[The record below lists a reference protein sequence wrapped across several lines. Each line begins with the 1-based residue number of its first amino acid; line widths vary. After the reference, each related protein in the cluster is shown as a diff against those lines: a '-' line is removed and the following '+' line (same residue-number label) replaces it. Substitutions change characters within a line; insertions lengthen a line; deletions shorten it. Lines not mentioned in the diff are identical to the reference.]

1 MQKLQ
6 KSMAEEKKYASI
18 YPDLSVGEFR
28 QLCYMAYCGEIQPS
42 DKAATLYRK
51 RFKVDRKKYDE
62 TASCLV
68 EKGYLQT
75 KSFVRPEKHLK
86 ILDTLFRYCT
96 TWADSFS
103 SLLPERSRSA
113 EYLCKIAHL
122 LINQEFYLASKVTRP
137 FVGLGYKQFNLFKY
151 IQDEVLNDVRY
162 MSLLN
167 ETEMVD
173 MVDEFLRD
181 KFAEDELDESVLA
194 HLSNAIPLGHK
205 YHDEIKDELAAYR
218 FFLTGEYAGP
228 AGKPTLWSKAIEA
241 ILLAYRGELNDSLK
255 TFKEALRFCKGNKH
269 VFPSCI
275 LNYVYGIVLHRIYN
289 KNRSDEYIKNN
300 LDAFRL
306 TKEYRLEDEN
316 VGIRLI
322 LDDFDKDVNYALDD
336 VSRRMGYVQKRHEN
350 NLFRSWAF
358 MVNNFYGIQAD
369 AFTKPLHSAKILQ
382 YELSSYL
389 PIGPLVK
396 DRLAENFGG
405 KPLLSTM
412 RRRNSWE
419 ILLSDIEASVAQE
432 KTTLGK
438 RVAYYIKGK
447 ELLAVVEQNLKDD
460 GVWHDGKL
468 LSLSEMA
475 TTGYESMD
483 SEDMAIASQM
493 TKGKS
498 FGSSDID
505 ILVPHLYGTDR
516 LRVGNYYQGV
526 GTPVEIVKEEPYME
540 FTGKGSVI
548 EITTNA
554 ARNQDG
560 EVLVHTVKMDSPTS
574 FRLITTNVIQ
584 RSVIKSMLQ
593 IGKLP
598 ATALMSAKKTIES
611 LKGIIAI
618 RESILDLASEPSI
631 LSKGI
636 LAVRVS
642 PEGHEYHVNIAAT
655 ALEDGII
662 RMVPA
667 EGEEIV
673 YDEVDGLTHCVNR
686 NIVQEYDNFRHL
698 HTFLEERSKAEV
710 LDGYNYKIWS
720 LEGLLLLLAFVY
732 DNREKYF
739 LEWPEGSPLKFRGD
753 IKSSDIDI
761 VVQSDMEWF
770 TVEGDVVISGKKYSL
785 SELVSMCCADGVE
798 GFIKLSED
806 EYIRM
811 SEKLKKH
818 IALMNAFP
826 MDGTKKRHVAKFQ
839 VGALAKTLE
848 GLKTHMD
855 GEYTRFMAKTK
866 DAFDL
871 HPELPQIVT
880 AQLRDYQLEGFR
892 WMCRLDAWGA
902 GACLADDMGLG
913 KTLQALAFLAYKA
926 EEGASLVI
934 APKSVVLNWVTE
946 AQKFTNGMN
955 VIVLNNST
963 KRAADIKASG
973 PHDIILCTYGLLATE
988 AENLKKKK
996 WNVVCLDEAHQIKN
1010 RQTISSHT
1018 VMGIN
1023 AKSRIILTGTPL
1035 QNNLSELWNLFQF
1048 INPGLLG
1055 PWPYFRDSFMIPTLD
1070 NQHKTLLKDM
1080 TMPFILRR
1088 TKKEVLSELPEK
1100 LLNTHYVEMTESE
1113 SKVYEEMRRQAE
1125 VKFKRH
1131 KTREEKKEAA
1141 TLDLNFFTELMKL
1154 RQAACSMRLIHEQWK
1169 EPSSKIMA
1177 LMEILDHIMEDR
1189 DNNVIVFSQ
1198 FTSFLDMVKPELK
1211 RRDMDYLY
1219 LDGQTP
1225 LEKRQQIVNQF
1236 QEGKCRLFLSSLK
1249 AGGLGINLTAANYV
1263 ILLDPWWNPAI
1274 ENQAMDRAHRIG
1286 QKRVVSVIRLISS
1299 QTIEEKI
1306 MRLHE
1311 TKQNLSD
1318 DILEGTAESYKL
1330 TYEDVMD
1337 MVAPF

>member
-1 MQKLQ
+1 
-6 KSMAEEKKYASI
+6 MAEEKKYLSVF
-18 YPDLSVGEFR
+18 PDLSLSEFR
-28 QLCYMAYCGEIQPS
+28 LLCYMAYCGEMQPS
-42 DKAATLYRK
+42 DKAASLYRK
-51 RFKVDRKKYDE
+51 RYKTDRKKYDE
-62 TASCLV
+62 ITSGLV
-68 EKGYLQT
+68 VKGFLQT
-75 KSFVRPEKHLK
+75 RSFVMPEKHLK
-86 ILDTLFRYCT
+86 VLDTLYRYYS
-96 TWADSFS
+96 TWLDNFS
-103 SLLPERSRSA
+103 SIHPERSKSA

-122 LINQEFYLASKVTRP
+122 LINNDFASASKVTRP

-151 IQDEVLNDVRY
+151 IQDEVQNDVRY

-167 ETEMVD
+167 EAETID
-173 MVDEFLRD
+173 MVDEYLRD
-181 KFAEDELDESVLA
+181 KFAEDELDESVLT
-194 HLSNAIPLGHK
+194 HLSNAIPASHK
-205 YHDEIKDELAAYR
+205 HHDEIKDELAASR
-218 FFLTGEYAGP
+218 FFLTGDYAGP
-228 AGKPTLWSKAIEA
+228 TGKPTLWSKAIEA
-241 ILLAYRGELNDSLK
+241 ILLAYRGDLEDSLRA
-255 TFKEALRFCKGNKH
+255 FKEALRYSKGNKH

-275 LNYVYGIVLHRIYN
+275 LNYVYGIVLHRLHC
-289 KNRSDEYIKNN
+289 KNRTEEYYKEN

-306 TKEYRLEDEN
+306 TKDYRLNDDN

-322 LDDFDKDVNYALDD
+322 LDDFDKDVQYAQDD
-336 VSRRMGYVQKRHEN
+336 ASRRMAYVHNRHEN
-350 NLFRSWAF
+350 GLFRSWAF
-358 MVNNFYGIQAD
+358 MVNNFYGIQAGT
-369 AFTKPLHSAKILQ
+369 FTKALHSAKLLQ
-382 YELSSYL
+382 YELSNYL

-396 DRLAENFGG
+396 ERLEETFGG
-405 KPLLSTM
+405 KPLLSTL
-412 RRRNSWE
+412 RRKNSWE
-419 ILLSDIEASVAQE
+419 ILLSDIEESVAHE
-432 KTTLGK
+432 KKTLGK

-447 ELLAVVEQNLKDD
+447 DLQAVVEQNLKDD
-460 GVWHDGKL
+460 GIWHDGKL
-468 LSLSEMA
+468 LSLSTMA
-475 TTGYESMD
+475 VTGYESMD
-483 SEDMAIASQM
+483 SADVAIASQLAKDKPQG
-493 TKGKS
+493 TT
-498 FGSSDID
+498 DID
-505 ILVPHLYGTDR
+505 ILVPHLFGTDR
-516 LRVGNYYQGV
+516 LFYGNYYQGV
-526 GTPVEIVKEEPYME
+526 GTPVEIIKEEPYLE
-540 FTGKGSVI
+540 FEGKGSVI
-548 EITTNA
+548 EISTNA
-554 ARNQDG
+554 GQNTDG
-560 EVLVHTVKMDSPTS
+560 SVLWHTVKMDSQTC

-598 ATALMSAKKTIES
+598 STALMSAKKTIES

-618 RESILDLASEPSI
+618 RESILDLSTEPSV

-642 PEGHEYHVNIAAT
+642 PEGHEYLVKVAAT
-655 ALEDGII
+655 ALEEGNV
-662 RMVPA
+662 RLVPA
-667 EGEEIV
+667 EGEDVV

-686 NIVQEYDNFRHL
+686 NIAQEYANFKQL
-698 HTFLEERSKAEV
+698 HTFLEGKSKAEV
-710 LDGYNYKIWS
+710 LNGSEYKIWT

-732 DNREKYF
+732 DNRDKYF
-739 LEWPEGSPLKFRGD
+739 MEWPEGSPLKFRGD
-753 IKSSDIDI
+753 VKSSDIDI

-770 TVEGDVVISGKKYSL
+770 TVEGEVIISGKKYSL
-785 SELVSMCCADGVE
+785 SDLVNMCCIDGVE
-798 GFIKLSED
+798 GFVKLSED

-826 MDGTKKRHVAKFQ
+826 SDASKRRQVAKFQ

-848 GLKTHMD
+848 GLKTHLD
-855 GEYTRFMAKTK
+855 GEYTQFLSKTK
-866 DAFDL
+866 RAFDL
-871 HPELPQIVT
+871 NPELPQTIT
-880 AQLRDYQLEGFR
+880 AQLRDYQQEGFK

-926 EEGASLVI
+926 DEGASLVI
-934 APKSVVLNWVTE
+934 APKSVVLNWVSETL
-946 AQKFTNGMN
+946 KFTEGLN

-963 KRAADIKASG
+963 KRATDIKAAG
-973 PHDIILCTYGLLATE
+973 PRDIILCTYGLLATE
-988 AENLKKKK
+988 ADNLKKKE

-1018 VMGIN
+1018 VMGMR

-1070 NQHKTLLKDM
+1070 NQHKLLLKDM
-1080 TMPFILRR
+1080 TQPFILRR
-1088 TKKEVLSELPEK
+1088 TKKDVLSELPEK
-1100 LLNTHYVEMTESE
+1100 LLNTHYVEMTEQE
-1113 SKVYEEMRRQAE
+1113 SKVYEEMRRLAE
-1125 VKFKRH
+1125 LKFKRH
-1131 KTREEKKEAA
+1131 KTREEKKEAE

-1154 RQAACSMRLIHEQWK
+1154 RQAACSMRLVHQQWL

-1177 LMEILDHIMEDR
+1177 LMEILDNVLQDK

-1198 FTSFLDMVKPELK
+1198 FTSFLDMIKPELK
-1211 RRDMDYLY
+1211 RREIDYLY

-1225 LEKRQQIVNQF
+1225 LEKRQQIVGEF
-1236 QEGKCRLFLSSLK
+1236 QEGKRQLFLSSLK

-1318 DILEGTAESYKL
+1318 DILDGTAESYKL